1 MRKKIATEIAIGLLI
16 GLISNTIGVYLYL
29 FFLSGVKKLSVE
41 STFEVTLEQGLI
53 GNIIILG
60 ALLNLAVF
68 FIFLKKKKYYR
79 ARGVIL
85 ATLIAAI
92 VILVTKFF

>member
-1 MRKKIATEIAIGLLI
+1 MREKIAKEIAIGLLI
-16 GLISNTIGVYLYL
+16 GLISNGIGVYLYL
-29 FFLSGVKKLSVE
+29 FFLSSVKKLSVE
-41 STFEVTLEQGLI
+41 STFEMTLEQGLI
-53 GNIIILG
+53 GNVIILG

-92 VILVTKFF
+92 VILVSKFF

>member
-1 MRKKIATEIAIGLLI
+1 MRQKIAKEIAIGLLI
-16 GLISNTIGVYLYL
+16 GLISNAIGVYLYL
-29 FFLSGVKKLSVE
+29 FFLSGVKKLSIE
-41 STFEVTLEQGLI
+41 STFQVTIEQGLI

-92 VILVTKFF
+92 VILVSKFF